1 MSKKQSSTPHDA
13 LFKLFLRQPD
23 TARDFLAFHLPAPI
37 HALCDMKTLKLESSS
52 FIDDDLRESYS
63 DVLWSVKTEQGPGY
77 IYCLIEHQS
86 TSNKLI
92 AFRMMRYA
100 IAAMQNHLDAGYKT
114 LPMVVPLLFY
124 HGIESPYP
132 YSLCW
137 LDCFADPKLAR
148 QLYASAFPLI
158 DVTVMPDDEIMQ
170 HRRMALLELIQKHI
184 RQRDL
189 MGLVEQMA
197 CLLSSGYANDR
208 QIKGLF
214 NYILQTGDAVRFNDF
229 IDGVA
234 ERSPKHKESL
244 MTIAERLRQEGEQS
258 KALHIAKIMLES
270 GVPLTDIMRFTGVSE
285 EELAAASQSSSVSP
299 FQKPPTPSAS
309 TPPAGDK
316 TRPDAK

>member
-1 MSKKQSSTPHDA
+1 MHRCGVARRVAAFKQQVKERHEQKAEFHPTRCVTP
-13 LFKLFLRQPD
+13 LPQCKITLMLD
-23 TARDFLAFHLPAPI
+23 TKHCRWWCH
-37 HALCDMKTLKLESSS
+37 CC
-52 FIDDDLRESYS
+52 FI
-63 DVLWSVKTEQGPGY
+63 
-77 IYCLIEHQS
+77 
-86 TSNKLI
+86 
-92 AFRMMRYA
+92 
-100 IAAMQNHLDAGYKT
+100 
-114 LPMVVPLLFY
+114 

-158 DVTVMPDDEIMQ
+158 DVTVMPDDEIML

-234 ERSPKHKESL
+234 ERSPKTQGEFNDYCGKIAAGRGTIQSL
-244 MTIAERLRQEGEQS
+244 AY
-258 KALHIAKIMLES
+258 
-270 GVPLTDIMRFTGVSE
+270 
-285 EELAAASQSSSVSP
+285 SQNN
-299 FQKPPTPSAS
+299 A
-309 TPPAGDK
+309 
-316 TRPDAK
+316 

>member
-1 MSKKQSSTPHDA
+1 
-13 LFKLFLRQPD
+13 
-23 TARDFLAFHLPAPI
+23 
-37 HALCDMKTLKLESSS
+37 
-52 FIDDDLRESYS
+52 
-63 DVLWSVKTEQGPGY
+63 
-77 IYCLIEHQS
+77 
-86 TSNKLI
+86 
-92 AFRMMRYA
+92 MRYA

-124 HGIESPYP
+124 HGIESSYP

-137 LDCFADPKLAR
+137 LDCFADPNLAR

-158 DVTVMPDDEIMQ
+158 DVTVMPDDEIML

-244 MTIAERLRQEGEQS
+244 MTIAERLRQEGFQ
-258 KALHIAKIMLES
+258 KGIRTNALNIAKTMLDA
-270 GVPLTDIMRFTGVSE
+270 GVSLEDVLRFTSLTVE
-285 EELAAASQSSSVSP
+285 DLAEINHQ
-299 FQKPPTPSAS
+299 
-309 TPPAGDK
+309 
-316 TRPDAK
+316 

>member
-1 MSKKQSSTPHDA
+1 
-13 LFKLFLRQPD
+13 
-23 TARDFLAFHLPAPI
+23 
-37 HALCDMKTLKLESSS
+37 MKTLKLESSS

-137 LDCFADPKLAR
+137 LDCFADPNLAR

-189 MGLVEQMA
+189 MSTGNDPRYLPYLKKIGAAKARDDIFAAIVF
-197 CLLSSGYANDR
+197 CPITLLSHADEAYEWVFKDETVYHQGKIPGGMM
-208 QIKGLF
+208 QPPK
-214 NYILQTGDAVRFNDF
+214 AV
-229 IDGVA
+229 
-234 ERSPKHKESL
+234 
-244 MTIAERLRQEGEQS
+244 
-258 KALHIAKIMLES
+258 
-270 GVPLTDIMRFTGVSE
+270 
-285 EELAAASQSSSVSP
+285 
-299 FQKPPTPSAS
+299 
-309 TPPAGDK
+309 
-316 TRPDAK
+316 

>member
-1 MSKKQSSTPHDA
+1 
-13 LFKLFLRQPD
+13 
-23 TARDFLAFHLPAPI
+23 
-37 HALCDMKTLKLESSS
+37 
-52 FIDDDLRESYS
+52 
-63 DVLWSVKTEQGPGY
+63 
-77 IYCLIEHQS
+77 
-86 TSNKLI
+86 
-92 AFRMMRYA
+92 
-100 IAAMQNHLDAGYKT
+100 MQNHLDAGYKT
-114 LPMVVPLLFY
+114 LPMVVLLLFY

-148 QLYASAFPLI
+148 ELYASAFPLI

-244 MTIAERLRQEGEQS
+244 MTIAERLRQEGFQ
-258 KALHIAKIMLES
+258 KGIRTNALNIAKTMLDA
-270 GVPLTDIMRFTGVSE
+270 GVSLEDVLRFTSLTVE
-285 EELAAASQSSSVSP
+285 DLAEIDHQ
-299 FQKPPTPSAS
+299 
-309 TPPAGDK
+309 
-316 TRPDAK
+316 

>member
-1 MSKKQSSTPHDA
+1 
-13 LFKLFLRQPD
+13 
-23 TARDFLAFHLPAPI
+23 
-37 HALCDMKTLKLESSS
+37 
-52 FIDDDLRESYS
+52 
-63 DVLWSVKTEQGPGY
+63 
-77 IYCLIEHQS
+77 
-86 TSNKLI
+86 LI

-114 LPMVVPLLFY
+114 LPMVVLLLFY

-285 EELAAASQSSSVSP
+285 EELAAASQ
-299 FQKPPTPSAS
+299 
-309 TPPAGDK
+309 
-316 TRPDAK
+316 

>member
-1 MSKKQSSTPHDA
+1 
-13 LFKLFLRQPD
+13 
-23 TARDFLAFHLPAPI
+23 
-37 HALCDMKTLKLESSS
+37 
-52 FIDDDLRESYS
+52 
-63 DVLWSVKTEQGPGY
+63 
-77 IYCLIEHQS
+77 
-86 TSNKLI
+86 
-92 AFRMMRYA
+92 
-100 IAAMQNHLDAGYKT
+100 
-114 LPMVVPLLFY
+114 MVVPLLFY

-137 LDCFADPKLAR
+137 LDCFADPNLAR

-229 IDGVA
+229 IDGVT

-244 MTIAERLRQEGEQS
+244 MTIAARLRQEGFQ
-258 KALHIAKIMLES
+258 KGIRTNALNIAKTMLDA
-270 GVPLTDIMRFTGVSE
+270 GVSLEDVLRFTSLTVE
-285 EELAAASQSSSVSP
+285 DLAEINHQ
-299 FQKPPTPSAS
+299 
-309 TPPAGDK
+309 
-316 TRPDAK
+316 

>member
-37 HALCDMKTLKLESSS
+37 HALCDMKTLKL
-52 FIDDDLRESYS
+52 
-63 DVLWSVKTEQGPGY
+63 WSVKTEQGPGY

-100 IAAMQNHLDAGYKT
+100 IAAMQNHLDAGHKT

-137 LDCFADPKLAR
+137 LDCFADPNLAR

-197 CLLSSGYANDR
+197 CLLNSGYANDR

-244 MTIAERLRQEGEQS
+244 MTIAERLRQEGFQ
-258 KALHIAKIMLES
+258 KGIRAIAKTMLDA
-270 GVPLTDIMRFTGVSE
+270 GVPLEDVLRFTGLSE
-285 EELAAASQSSSVSP
+285 EELAAANQ
-299 FQKPPTPSAS
+299 
-309 TPPAGDK
+309 
-316 TRPDAK
+316 

>member
-1 MSKKQSSTPHDA
+1 
-13 LFKLFLRQPD
+13 
-23 TARDFLAFHLPAPI
+23 
-37 HALCDMKTLKLESSS
+37 
-52 FIDDDLRESYS
+52 
-63 DVLWSVKTEQGPGY
+63 
-77 IYCLIEHQS
+77 
-86 TSNKLI
+86 
-92 AFRMMRYA
+92 MRYA

-124 HGIESPYP
+124 HGIESSYP

-137 LDCFADPKLAR
+137 LDCFADPNLAR

-158 DVTVMPDDEIMQ
+158 DVTLMPDDEIML

-244 MTIAERLRQEGEQS
+244 MTIAERLRQEGFQ
-258 KALHIAKIMLES
+258 KGIRTNALNIAKTMLDA
-270 GVPLTDIMRFTGVSE
+270 GVSLEDVLRFTSLTVE
-285 EELAAASQSSSVSP
+285 DLAEINHQ
-299 FQKPPTPSAS
+299 
-309 TPPAGDK
+309 
-316 TRPDAK
+316 